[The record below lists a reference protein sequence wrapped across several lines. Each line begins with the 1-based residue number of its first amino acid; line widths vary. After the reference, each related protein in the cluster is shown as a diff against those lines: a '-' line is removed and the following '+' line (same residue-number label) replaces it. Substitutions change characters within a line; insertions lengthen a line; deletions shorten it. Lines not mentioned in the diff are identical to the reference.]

1 MLFNSLYFALFFPI
15 VTFLFFVVPVKF
27 RNYLLLLAGC
37 IFYMAAIP
45 SYIIILFAAIIIDYY
60 AALQIQKSENNKHR
74 KRWLIVSILAT
85 CALLFAFKYIDF
97 FISNLNLFYS
107 IFDYEQLKPF
117 KILLP
122 IGLSFHTFQSLSYV
136 IEVYKQ
142 KYTAEKKLSDYAL
155 YVMFYPQLVAGPI
168 ERPQVLLAQIKQPK
182 YFDYHNLKY
191 GLTLMWWGF
200 FKKMAIAD
208 HLSFFVD
215 KLYDHPNAATGAD
228 SLMGIYFFAIQIYC
242 DFSGYTDIARGAAK
256 VMGFDLSLN
265 FNKPYF
271 ASSFSNFWQRW
282 HISLSTWFRDYIYI
296 PLGGNKKRH
305 ILNLVITFLISGL
318 WHGANWTFITWGAI
332 HVLYLIIEIYIRKI
346 SPHTYRIKLPKIIKQ
361 IIVFHLVCVAWV
373 FFRAANFTE
382 VGAVFNSLVSH
393 TYRKTNFIG
402 NFENTIEFVT
412 VLLMIVICFCIEFR
426 YKLNPLFELM
436 DKRKLYV
443 QYVFSV
449 SAILILLFFGSFIKP
464 QQFIYFQF

>member
-1 MLFNSLYFALFFPI
+1 
-15 VTFLFFVVPVKF
+15 
-27 RNYLLLLAGC
+27 
-37 IFYMAAIP
+37 MAAIP

-60 AALQIQKSENNKHR
+60 AALQIQKSESNNHR
-74 KRWLIVSILAT
+74 KRWLVLSIVAT
-85 CALLFAFKYIDF
+85 CALLFVFKYIDF
-97 FISNLNLFYS
+97 FITNLNMFYS
-107 IFDYEQLKPF
+107 IFDYEQLKPY

-136 IEVYKQ
+136 IEVYKK
-142 KYTAEKKLSDYAL
+142 KYIAEKKLSDYAL

-168 ERPQVLLAQIKQPK
+168 ERPQTLLAQIKKPK

-215 KLYDHPNAATGAD
+215 KLYDNPHSASGAD

-265 FNKPYF
+265 FNKPYY
-271 ASSFSNFWQRW
+271 ATSFGNFWQRW

-305 ILNLVITFLISGL
+305 IFNLIITFLISGL
-318 WHGANWTFITWGAI
+318 WHGANWTFVTWGGI
-332 HVLYLIIEIYIRKI
+332 HVLYLITEIYIKKI
-346 SPHTYRIKLPKIIKQ
+346 PIQLPKILKQ
-361 IIVFHLVCVAWV
+361 IIVFHLVCLAWV
-373 FFRAANFTE
+373 FFRAANFNE
-382 VGAVFNSLVSH
+382 VSAVFNSLIAH
-393 TYRKTNFIG
+393 TYSKSSFFG
-402 NFENTIEFVT
+402 NFENTIEFAT
-412 VLLMIVICFCIEFR
+412 VLLMIIIGFIIEFR
-426 YKLNPLFELM
+426 YKVNPLFEAM
-436 DKRKLYV
+436 DKRKVSV
-443 QYVFSV
+443 QYLFSV
-449 SAILILLFFGSFIKP
+449 SAILILIFFGSFIKP

>member
-1 MLFNSLYFALFFPI
+1 MLFNSLYFAVFFPV
-15 VTFLFFVVPVKF
+15 VTFLFFAVPVKL
-27 RNYLLLLAGC
+27 RNYVLLLAGC
-37 IFYMAAIP
+37 VFYMAAIP
-45 SYIIILFAAIIIDYY
+45 SYIIILFAAIIIDYF
-60 AALQIQKSENNKHR
+60 AALQIQKSENSKLR
-74 KRWLIVSILAT
+74 KRWLIMSIVAT
-85 CALLFAFKYIDF
+85 CALLFVFKYIDF
-97 FISNLNLFYS
+97 FIGNLNMFSS
-107 IFDYEQLKPF
+107 IFDHEQLKPF

-122 IGLSFHTFQSLSYV
+122 IGLSFHTFQSISYV
-136 IEVYKQ
+136 IEVYHK
-142 KYTAEKKLSDYAL
+142 KYIAEKKLSDYAL

-168 ERPQVLLAQIKQPK
+168 ERPQKLLAQIKQPK
-182 YFDYHNLKY
+182 YFDYNNFKY

-215 KLYDHPNAATGAD
+215 KLYDNPSHASGAD
-228 SLMGIYFFAIQIYC
+228 SMMGIYFFAIQIYC

-271 ASSFSNFWQRW
+271 ATSFSNFWQRW

-305 ILNLVITFLISGL
+305 ILNLIITFLISGL

-332 HVLYLIIEIYIRKI
+332 HVLYLIIEIYIRKT
-346 SPHTYRIKLPKIIKQ
+346 PLQLPKIIKQ
-361 IIVFHLVCVAWV
+361 LIIFHLVCLAWV

-382 VGAVFNSLVSH
+382 VSAVFNSLVSH
-393 TYRKTNFIG
+393 SYSKTSFIG
-402 NFENTIEFVT
+402 NFENTLEFAT
-412 VLLMIVICFCIEFR
+412 VIVMIVICFWIHFR
-426 YKLNPLFELM
+426 CKVNPLFELIEN
-436 DKRKLYV
+436 KKLYI

-449 SAILILLFFGSFIKP
+449 SAILMLIFFGSYIKP